1 MSDAGAKSLSSQTV
15 NLSPAE
21 LAKRDAIHARF
32 DAADVQQADAAAKA
46 GVSKEA
52 ATVITTQGADG
63 QRTITIPDGKGGS
76 TTIVMDKNGVAVG
89 GRLALP
95 ATRMPMNGASSRDI
109 PPGVA
114 ALLNN
119 GMTAFV
125 LVVIGFPFARA
136 IARLID
142 RRSEAP
148 RADTDTTQ
156 RLRAIEN
163 AVESIALEVERI
175 SEGQRFT
182 ARVLTERATQPAPDF
197 VGNGVREKAER
208 ANG

>member
-1 MSDAGAKSLSSQTV
+1 
-15 NLSPAE
+15 
-21 LAKRDAIHARF
+21 
-32 DAADVQQADAAAKA
+32 
-46 GVSKEA
+46 
-52 ATVITTQGADG
+52 
-63 QRTITIPDGKGGS
+63 
-76 TTIVMDKNGVAVG
+76 
-89 GRLALP
+89 
-95 ATRMPMNGASSRDI
+95 
-109 PPGVA
+109 
-114 ALLNN
+114 LLNN

>member
-1 MSDAGAKSLSSQTV
+1 MRDGLTAAALPQAV

-21 LAKRDAIHARF
+21 LAKRDATHARL
-32 DAADVQQADAAAKA
+32 DAADAQQADAAGKA
-46 GVSKEA
+46 NVSKEA
-52 ATVITTQGADG
+52 ATVITSQGADG

-76 TTIVMDKNGVAVG
+76 TTILMDKNGVAVG
-89 GRLALP
+89 GRMVLP
-95 ATRMPMNGASSRDI
+95 GTRMPMNGAPSRDI

-136 IARLID
+136 LARLID
-142 RRSEAP
+142 RRTAAP
-148 RADTDTTQ
+148 RADSDTSQ

-182 ARVLTERATQPAPDF
+182 ARVLTERSQQPAQDF
-197 VGNGVREKAER
+197 MAHGAREKIER